1 MENSNKTPEEQARA
15 LLHEAIKLNVAAIAG
30 TKKVP
35 ICQLIKDFLIYH
47 RLSMGAVLVP
57 LGRGLT
63 HEMWKE
69 LTERMT
75 RFYASIEVERVNLH
89 FKYRVKNADELSK
102 EKRALFDAD
111 LRAHIKREDHYP

>member
-1 MENSNKTPEEQARA
+1 VENSNKTPGEQARA
-15 LLHEAIKLNVAAIAG
+15 ILLEAIKLNVAAIAG

-47 RLSMGAVLVP
+47 RLPMGAVLVP

-69 LTERMT
+69 LNERTT
-75 RFYASIEVERVNLH
+75 RFYVSIELERVNLH
-89 FKYRVKNADELSK
+89 FKYRVKNADDLPQD
-102 EKRALFDAD
+102 KRALFDAD
-111 LRAHIKREDHYP
+111 LRAHIEREDHYP